1 MVPHGAV
8 LEMLLHLKIFALTNP
23 PQKLDNSTLKYPKF
37 SYFQVRWYL
46 LLPQNILFFADLHEL
61 EQVKKIVKM
70 TKNFSIPYPPLQ
82 CEISPILFHCVGL
95 LTISFILIITNQCYM
110 GNIYI
115 WWSFMF
121 TFQRIHIVLTILL
134 MRSPFSMDILF
145 YDHHRPMLH
154 CWDYNLNKL
163 HILLAIFSFIL

>member
-1 MVPHGAV
+1 MQYDFWSHMAV
-8 LEMLLHLKIFALTNP
+8 LLQTIPWDKKLCSQSNCHTPSP
-23 PQKLDNSTLKYPKF
+23 PKQK
-37 SYFQVRWYL
+37 
-46 LLPQNILFFADLHEL
+46 NILFFADLHEL

-70 TKNFSIPYPPLQ
+70 TKKFSIPYPPPLQ

-95 LTISFILIITNQCYM
+95 LTISFILIITDQCYM